1 MDCASVSEDCAWNMT
16 GIELDAMAGALKR
29 WQDFGALNPSTAGP
43 VVEPG
48 RDPEIGPRS
57 FAYGID
63 WGDTEALRAQAASV
77 GLTRQARLAFRLA
90 MREALDELERGKV
103 ELEAVAYAGL
113 IVGLMA
119 SQLADDAAG
128 RGGAG

>member
-1 MDCASVSEDCAWNMT
+1 MT

-29 WQDFGALNPSTAGP
+29 WQDFGALNPPTAGP

-48 RDPEIGPRS
+48 RDPEIGWS

-63 WGDTEALRAQAASV
+63 WGDSEALRAQAASV

-90 MREALDELERGKV
+90 MKEALDELERGKV

-113 IVGLMA
+113 MA

>member
-1 MDCASVSEDCAWNMT
+1 MT
-16 GIELDAMAGALKR
+16 EIELDAMAGALKR
-29 WQDFGALNPSTAGP
+29 WQDFGALNPPTAGP

-48 RDPEIGPRS
+48 RDPEIGRS

-63 WGDTEALRAQAASV
+63 WGDSEALRAQAASV

-90 MREALDELERGKV
+90 MREALDELQRGKV

-119 SQLADDAAG
+119 SQLADDAEG
-128 RGGAG
+128 RGGPG